1 MTPTGLDGTDFAAW
15 FWSVHG
21 HAPFDWQQALVDRI
35 LQTGR
40 WPDLL
45 DLPTGSGKTA
55 AIDVALFTLACR
67 PRDLPRRIVYVV
79 DRRIIVSQTAERG
92 NLLCDR
98 LLQAMDQPVDDVGHR
113 VAAALAALGSAGNNP
128 PLAFAE
134 LRGGIALDDSWTLAP
149 DQPAMLVS
157 TVDQV
162 GSRLLFRGY
171 GVNPRMR
178 SIHAGLLGNDCLYL
192 LDEVHLSAAFA
203 DTLHALS
210 TPRLTTVREL
220 PRRWQ
225 VIEMSAT
232 ATPAEAAE
240 VFALHGDL
248 EPVEG
253 SVLHTRV
260 NASKTATLRQV
271 GRASERIEDVLSTAL
286 PQLARNLSTPGT
298 AVGVVVNRVETARRV
313 AAALRGQGDADVFLL
328 TGRMRPLD
336 RDDQWSAMAPLV
348 AAGTRPRP
356 PERAV
361 FLVATQT
368 IEAGADLD
376 LDALITEIAPLDALR
391 QRVGRVDRRGDRWLQ
406 GDPSQVVVVASAA
419 QTSARYDDP
428 VYGGA
433 LTATWNAL
441 RGRHGK
447 GSFDVGPRSTDLDF
461 PLEGGRN
468 DPALLAP
475 CRPAPLLLRH
485 HLNLL
490 AQTQPEPAS
499 SPEIAY
505 WLHGIAE
512 PSPDVAI
519 VWRGD
524 LSDAA
529 TEEAD
534 VDVWLTP
541 MLMACPPRPAEAMQ
555 VPLAAA
561 RRWLK
566 GEDDDREA
574 AVVDVEGPGEA
585 EEGLD
590 ISTRRVIRWA
600 GTKTAVIALRDL
612 RGGDTVVVP
621 ATRGGLS
628 NGVWDP
634 SNTATVD
641 DLGDRAQLAR
651 AAGGGGMLTL
661 RMHPAVLPDG
671 TDGGRALTPP
681 TPPADDRLQSI
692 LGPGNDAERLR
703 AWVDEVEAAMAAT
716 TWQPPVWWRELLGH
730 VIAGGHPL
738 TLRTGRA
745 TNQYVLQRRLSWPST
760 RRDVLR
766 WDSDGQDET
775 HSFPGREIPLTDHC
789 AGVGTLAA
797 RFAESC
803 GLPHLAADI
812 GLAGG
817 LHDLGK
823 ADPRFQVWLHDGDE
837 VAARSAPE
845 LLAKSGGSQR
855 DQAARTAARR
865 VSGYPAA
872 LRHELLSV
880 ALAQSAPSLLDD
892 ATDMDLVLHLVAT
905 HHGYCRAL
913 PPAQHDPAPLNVTL
927 DHDGVEL
934 RDSTAHG
941 LDSIGSAILD
951 RYHRLTDRYGWHGL
965 AYLEALLRLADH
977 RRSAMEEG

>member
-1 MTPTGLDGTDFAAW
+1 MTAPPLNGNDFAPW

-21 HAPFDWQQALVDRI
+21 YPPFEWQQALVEKI
-35 LQTGR
+35 LLSGQ

-55 AIDVALFTLACR
+55 AIDIALFTLACR
-67 PRDLPRRIVYVV
+67 PEDLPRRIAYVV

-92 NLLCDR
+92 RLLCDR
-98 LLQAMDQPVDDVGHR
+98 LREAMDQPTDDVGYR
-113 VAAALAALGSAGNNP
+113 VAAALAALGSADNNP

-149 DQPAMLVS
+149 DQPALLVS

-178 SIHAGLLGNDCLYL
+178 PIHAGLLGNDCLYL
-192 LDEVHLSAAFA
+192 LDEVHLSGAFA
-203 DTLHALS
+203 DTLHALG

-225 VIEMSAT
+225 VAEMSAT
-232 ATPAEAAE
+232 ATPADADE
-240 VFALHGDL
+240 VFALDGPL

-253 SVLHTRV
+253 SVLHPRV
-260 NASKTATLRQV
+260 NASKAATLKRV
-271 GRASERIEDVLSTAL
+271 GRASERVEDVLSTAL
-286 PQLARNLSTPGT
+286 PPLARTLSRPGT
-298 AVGVVVNRVETARRV
+298 TIGVVVNRVETARRV
-313 AAALRGQGDADVFLL
+313 AAALRGPGDADVFLL

-356 PERAV
+356 AERAV

-376 LDALITEIAPLDALR
+376 LDALVTEIAPLDALR
-391 QRVGRVDRRGDRWLQ
+391 QRMGRVDRRGDRWVQ
-406 GDPSQVVVVASAA
+406 GDPSQVVVVAAAA
-419 QTSARYDDP
+419 QISTRYDDP
-428 VYGGA
+428 VYGDA

-441 RGRHGK
+441 LSRHGK
-447 GSFDVGPRSTDLDF
+447 ASFDVGPRSTDLDF
-461 PLEGGRN
+461 PTAHGRT

-475 CRPAPLLLRH
+475 SRPAPLLMRH
-485 HLNLL
+485 HLDLL
-490 AQTQPEPAS
+490 AQTEPEPAT

-524 LSDAA
+524 LSDQ
-529 TEEAD
+529 TLEEED
-534 VDVWLTP
+534 VEGWLTP
-541 MLMACPPRPAEAMQ
+541 MLMACPPRPSEAMQ

-566 GEDDDREA
+566 GEDDHEA

-585 EEGLD
+585 EKGSENA
-590 ISTRRVIRWA
+590 TMRVVRWA
-600 GTKTAVIALRDL
+600 GSKTAVVALRDL
-612 RGGDTVVVP
+612 RAGDTIVVP
-621 ATRGGLS
+621 TTCGGLS
-628 NGVWDP
+628 DGVWDP
-634 SNTATVD
+634 TSTAPVD
-641 DLGDRAQLAR
+641 DLGDRAQLTR
-651 AAGGGGMLTL
+651 AEGSGGMLTL
-661 RMHPAVLPDG
+661 RLHHAALPHDR
-671 TDGGRALTPP
+671 DGGRAPKPP
-681 TPPADDRLQSI
+681 SPPADDRLESI
-692 LGPGNDAERLR
+692 LGPAHEAERVQTWID
-703 AWVDEVEAAMAAT
+703 AVDAAIAAA
-716 TWQPPVWWRELLGH
+716 TWQPPVWWRGLLESVRVG
-730 VIAGGHPL
+730 ASRL
-738 TLRTGRA
+738 TVQTGR
-745 TNQYVLQRRLSWPST
+745 TERLHILQRWLRPT
-760 RRDVLR
+760 ATARDVLR

-775 HSFPGREIPLTDHC
+775 HSFSGREITLTDHC
-789 AGVGTLAA
+789 TGVGTLGA

-803 GLPHLAADI
+803 GLPDLAADVR
-812 GLAGG
+812 LAGV

-837 VAARSAPE
+837 VAARSAPR
-845 LLAKSGGSQR
+845 LLAKSGGTQR
-855 DQAARTAARR
+855 DQAVRIAARR
-865 VSGYPAA
+865 ASAYPAG

-892 ATDMDLVLHLVAT
+892 ATDADLVLHLIAT
-905 HHGYCRAL
+905 HHGYCRVL
-913 PPAQHDPAPLNVTL
+913 PPAQDDPAPLDVIV
-927 DHDGVEL
+927 DHGGVAL
-934 RDSTAHG
+934 HGSTVHG
-941 LDSIGSAILD
+941 LDSIGSSIID

-977 RRSAMEEG
+977 RRSAMEER